1 MKNVTIALLLAIAT
15 IASALLVRSYRENL
29 LLKSEAA
36 KLAETIE
43 SYECL
48 VESRNENLAHSRLGT
63 SVLCRLA
70 LSGTNNDV
78 FNFLDMTPVGS
89 LNCKAIDLAESPE
102 TKLLWYTQMPEYE
115 EGKPISFKKTR
126 ALREE
131 AKSVLFIVDVKSFSI
146 VDHVMINDF
155 TGVSGG
161 GRASSQYKI
170 SCNLPNGTPVEYTV
184 LPTGFERSQ

>member
-1 MKNVTIALLLAIAT
+1 MKNVTIAFLLAIAT
-15 IASALLVRSYRENL
+15 IATAFLVRSHRENL

-36 KLAETIE
+36 KLAETVE

-89 LNCKAIDLAESPE
+89 LNCKAIDLAGSPE
-102 TKLLWYTQMPEYE
+102 TKLLWYSQKREYE
-115 EGKPISFKKTR
+115 EGKPILLKKTK
-126 ALREE
+126 ALLEE
-131 AKSVLFIVDVKSFSI
+131 A
-146 VDHVMINDF
+146 
-155 TGVSGG
+155 
-161 GRASSQYKI
+161 
-170 SCNLPNGTPVEYTV
+170 
-184 LPTGFERSQ
+184 

>member
-15 IASALLVRSYRENL
+15 IASAFLVRSHRENL

-36 KLAETIE
+36 KLAGTVE

-89 LNCKAIDLAESPE
+89 LNCKAIDLAESPDI
-102 TKLLWYTQMPEYE
+102 KLLWYSQKREYE
-115 EGKPISFKKTR
+115 EREPISFR
-126 ALREE
+126 ESQALLEE
-131 AKSVLFIVDVKSFSI
+131 AKSVLFIVDIKSFSI
-146 VDHVMINDF
+146 VDHVTIKNF
-155 TGVSGG
+155 SG
-161 GRASSQYKI
+161 ASIQGPPPHQYRV
-170 SCNLPNGTPVEYTV
+170 SCNLPNGTPVEYKV
-184 LPTGFERSQ
+184 LPTGFERIQ